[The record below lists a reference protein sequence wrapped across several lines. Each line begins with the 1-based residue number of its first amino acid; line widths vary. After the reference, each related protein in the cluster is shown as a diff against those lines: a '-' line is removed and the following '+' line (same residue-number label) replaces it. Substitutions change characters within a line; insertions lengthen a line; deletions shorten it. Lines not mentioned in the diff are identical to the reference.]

1 MLERSTDPEWPLDPP
16 ASLVRRRLCG
26 REKTVHWMKG
36 ATAGDHGEDRSTNA
50 NDRLKA
56 RWGVWVGWST
66 VAAVAIHATALA
78 LTTWEVFHAAPEP
91 ALFEGRSLVLLPP
104 AAETPSAGGVAA
116 PAIPTFQEDE
126 DDSELPEHSPDNGTG
141 TDADL
146 GDLWEQLNRRLGD
159 RTAFVPTI
167 SEPTSEAEGRAPDD
181 ESDDTEDLDIGGQAT
196 TLTELSML
204 PESDS
209 LDLGRLAE
217 LEPELAL
224 MTPST
229 WVLIRNPIEVEAYMR
244 RSYTWGGLDPSAR
257 GSVSVTLWIDERGS
271 VQWAEISESS
281 GRQDLDEFALALF
294 NEVAVFRPAREEGV
308 RVSRSVSFALNFP
321 W

>member
-1 MLERSTDPEWPLDPP
+1 
-16 ASLVRRRLCG
+16 
-26 REKTVHWMKG
+26 MKG
-36 ATAGDHGEDRSTNA
+36 ATAADHGEDRRTNA

-56 RWGVWVGWST
+56 RWGAWVGWST
-66 VAAVAIHATALA
+66 VVAVAIHAAVLA
-78 LTTWEVFHAAPEP
+78 LTAWEVLHAAPEP

-104 AAETPSAGGVAA
+104 AAEAASAGGVAA

-126 DDSELPEHSPDNGTG
+126 DEFELPEPSPDDGTG

-146 GDLWEQLNRRLGD
+146 GDLWENLNRRLGD
-159 RTAFVPTI
+159 RTALVPTI
-167 SEPTSEAEGRAPDD
+167 SEPTSEAEDRALDD
-181 ESDDTEDLDIGGQAT
+181 ESADSEDLDIGGQAT
-196 TLTELSML
+196 TLTELSIL

-209 LDLGRLAE
+209 LALGRLAE

-244 RSYTWGGLDPSAR
+244 RSVSWGRLDPSAK

-271 VQWAEISESS
+271 VEWAEISESS

-308 RVSRSVSFALNFP
+308 RVSRSVSFAVNFP